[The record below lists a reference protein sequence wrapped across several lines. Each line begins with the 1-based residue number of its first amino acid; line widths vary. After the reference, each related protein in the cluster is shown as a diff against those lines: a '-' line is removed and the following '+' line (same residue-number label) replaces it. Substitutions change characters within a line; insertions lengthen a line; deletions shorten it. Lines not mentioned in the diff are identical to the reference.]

1 MPAAPDEGRQRMF
14 ALRLVRLIEDH
25 ADQLSEGLIRKLAN
39 CDACSD
45 LLVSV
50 PTHELKHRAYEI
62 YRNVTDWLLTKTESE
77 IEERYIGLGTRRAH
91 QGVPYSQMLYALHA
105 TKEHLWE
112 FLRQEGFLEARDLIG
127 EIDLLYS
134 LERFFDRAAYFASV
148 GYESARA
155 RDIAQALSGHAD
167 AR

>member
-1 MPAAPDEGRQRMF
+1 MF

-25 ADQLSEGLIRKLAN
+25 ADQLSEGLIRKLK
-39 CDACSD
+39 DSEACSD
-45 LLVSV
+45 LLSSV
-50 PTHELKHRAYEI
+50 PASELKQRAYEI

-77 IEERYIGLGTRRAH
+77 IEERYIGLGARRAH

-112 FLRQEGFLEARDLIG
+112 FLRQEDLLQPTDLIG

-134 LERFFDRAAYFASV
+134 TGRFFDRAAYFSSV
-148 GYESARA
+148 GYENA
-155 RDIAQALSGHAD
+155 RDREVAHASATHPSG
-167 AR
+167 